1 MVDKII
7 KILLFSEA
15 LSPAFIHAGADLWP
29 HPLNFANAEQ
39 IQQLQQQALL
49 HPALQHQLPVRSFLW
64 LTDVQGNGKILE
76 IKYMIFVVANQL
88 LQGKPSFYRSCIKGS
103 SLQAWNSL
111 LSWIPLKQNQCTL
124 LMFLL

>member
-1 MVDKII
+1 MVM
-7 KILLFSEA
+7 KILRIQFLTEA

-64 LTDVQGNGKILE
+64 LTDSQGNGKNDSKL
-76 IKYMIFVVANQL
+76 N
-88 LQGKPSFYRSCIKGS
+88 LQIC
-103 SLQAWNSL
+103 LQ
-111 LSWIPLKQNQCTL
+111 TL
-124 LMFLL
+124 QKVKF